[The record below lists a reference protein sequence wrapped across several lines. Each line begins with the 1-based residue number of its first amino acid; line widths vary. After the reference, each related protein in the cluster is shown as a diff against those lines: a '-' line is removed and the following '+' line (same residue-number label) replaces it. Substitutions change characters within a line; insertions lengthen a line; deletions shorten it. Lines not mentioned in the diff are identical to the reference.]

1 MVEPLDAAV
10 DAIGRD
16 GPVVPERVGQ
26 VVEGEG
32 QGLARIG
39 DEARLVHI
47 GVPVRDLLGREV
59 HQRHDELETVLA
71 HLELGV
77 ELADHAVRPHR
88 AQRTG
93 EVVSSR

>member
-1 MVEPLDAAV
+1 MVELLDATV

-16 GPVVPERVGQ
+16 GAVVTERVGQ

-32 QGLARIG
+32 QGLTRVD